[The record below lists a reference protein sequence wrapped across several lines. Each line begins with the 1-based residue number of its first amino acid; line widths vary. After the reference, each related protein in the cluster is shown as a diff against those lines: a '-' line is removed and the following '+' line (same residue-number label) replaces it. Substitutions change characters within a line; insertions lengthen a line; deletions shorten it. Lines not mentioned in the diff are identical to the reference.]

1 MPKRKILPIALTIA
15 GSDSGGGAGIQA
27 DLKTFAAL
35 GVHGASVIT
44 CVTAQNPKRI
54 HNIESC
60 SPKIVRQQIEA
71 VFEELRPGAV
81 KTGMLLSVENVRVVA
96 DFFERGFPVGRGYR
110 RAGTGVSG
118 QGEGGSRGRS
128 PHQKCRQMLIVD
140 PVMISTSGARLLKPA
155 AIKILQEQLLPLAT
169 LVTPNLHEAEILTG
183 RKLMSVE
190 DLRVAAREIHAR
202 FGCAA
207 LVKGGHLKRGHE
219 AMDIFFDGWTELLL
233 RAPFIKDIR
242 THGTG
247 CTYSAAIAG
256 YLARGFDLLQ
266 AVKCAK
272 EFITQAIAQSRCIG
286 KHFALN
292 YSPRTA
298 IQK

>member
-44 CVTAQNPKRI
+44 CVTAQNPKRVR
-54 HNIESC
+54 NIESC

-81 KTGMLLSVENVRVVA
+81 KTGMLFSAEIVRVVA
-96 DFFERGFPVGRGYR
+96 EFFKGRDAAPR
-110 RAGTGVSG
+110 R
-118 QGEGGSRGRS
+118 
-128 PHQKCRQMLIVD
+128 PCLPLIVD
-140 PVMISTSGARLLKPA
+140 PVMISTSGVRLLTPA
-155 AIKILQEQLLPLAT
+155 AIKILQRHLLPLAT
-169 LVTPNLHEAEILTG
+169 LVTPNLHEAETLTG

-190 DLRVAAREIHAR
+190 DLRATAREIHAR
-202 FGCAA
+202 YGCAA
-207 LVKGGHLKRGHE
+207 LVKGGHLRKGRE
-219 AMDIFFDGWTELLL
+219 AVDIFFDGETELLL
-233 RAPFIKDIR
+233 SAPFVKGVR

-256 YLARGFDLLQ
+256 YLARGLDLPQ
-266 AVKCAK
+266 AVKRAK
-272 EFITQAIAQSRCIG
+272 EFVTQAIAHSQRVE
-286 KHFALN
+286 KYFALN
-292 YSPRTA
+292 HSPRTA
-298 IQK
+298 IQG